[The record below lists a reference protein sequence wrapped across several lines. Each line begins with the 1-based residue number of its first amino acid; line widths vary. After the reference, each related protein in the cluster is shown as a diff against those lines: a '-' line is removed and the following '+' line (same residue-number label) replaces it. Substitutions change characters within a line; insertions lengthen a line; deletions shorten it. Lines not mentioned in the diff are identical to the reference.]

1 MKDNAKN
8 NNKVEVN
15 NLECK
20 HCKTINLLEII
31 SKNNDYI
38 IQSHCD
44 SCNSKTKDIPMYSFF
59 HSSSQL
65 SSDSYKCSL
74 HPDKVYKYYCKSCR
88 MNYCELS
95 LGKHIKHDTV
105 KLDELMNEAKYN
117 KYYDLL
123 KQANIIVK
131 KISNEIKT
139 SLVNSLTE
147 QSLLLKHYI
156 KNIEESYA
164 NYSRVN
170 NRLLG
175 ILQVLYEMYDKSKEH
190 TCYQFIM
197 NILSNTNY
205 NFQIPLINQQ
215 NLSSE
220 FLIGKASKL
229 IQYFSIS
236 TIIDLSQT
244 KKKKELSLIGS
255 IYLDKI
261 SNFIYITS
269 DNKIASFS
277 QSTHLLSIYNPFTLE
292 LEKNISGIDPFTS
305 IILPIDNERIASIYQ
320 FGKDIKLWKISEDGA
335 QYNKIA
341 LYAGHQQSINKIIKL
356 QFPLNTIASCSVDRT
371 IKIWSADPPYDCLYT
386 YEGHTNIIYSIVET
400 ITGLLVSGSID
411 RTIRFWRKDPYTKDP
426 VKIIENVS
434 CSQNRMIEVSQR
446 QKLIVVGKNHFTVI
460 NVTSMQIESI
470 VECGRTD
477 LIQMLYGSSTFIT
490 SGMNSLTLWNGDSY
504 KQISKIERAH
514 DSFINDLI
522 KMEDFDYYMTLSTDR
537 TIKIWKYI

>member
-1 MKDNAKN
+1 MIN
-8 NNKVEVN
+8 NTVEVDP
-15 NLECK
+15 LWCG

-38 IQSHCD
+38 IQSHCG
-44 SCNSKTKDIPMYSFF
+44 SCNSKTKEIPMYSFI

-74 HPDKVYKYYCKSCR
+74 HPDKGYKYYCKSCR

-95 LGKHIKHDTV
+95 LSKHSKHDIV
-105 KLDELMNEAKYN
+105 KLDDLMNEEKYK
-117 KYYDLL
+117 KYYELL
-123 KQANIIVK
+123 RQANIIVK

-147 QSLLLKHYI
+147 QALLLNNYI
-156 KNIEESYA
+156 KNIEESYS

-175 ILQVLYEMYDKSKEH
+175 ILQVLYEMYNKSKEH
-190 TCYQFIM
+190 TCYQLIRNM
-197 NILSNTNY
+197 LSNSNY

-215 NLSSE
+215 NSSSE
-220 FLIGKASKL
+220 FLIGKASHL
-229 IQYFSIS
+229 IKYFTSS
-236 TIIDLSQT
+236 TIIDISQT

-277 QSTHLLSIYNPFTLE
+277 QSTHLLSIYNPFTLS

-305 IILPIDNERIASIYQ
+305 IILPIDNARIASIYQ
-320 FGKDIKLWKISEDGA
+320 LGKDIKLWKISEDGTK
-335 QYNKIA
+335 YDKIA
-341 LYAGHQQSINKIIKL
+341 IYAGHQQNINKIIKL
-356 QFPLNTIASCSVDRT
+356 QFPINTIASCSVDRT
-371 IKIWSADPPYDCLYT
+371 IKIWSTDPPYDCLYT

-400 ITGLLVSGSID
+400 ISGLLVSGSID
-411 RTIRFWRKDPYTKDP
+411 KTIRFWKKDPFTKDP

-434 CSQNRMIEVSQR
+434 CNQNRMIEVAQR

-460 NVTSMQIESI
+460 NVNSMQVESL
-470 VECGRTD
+470 VECSRTD
-477 LIQMLYGSSTFIT
+477 LIQMLYDSNTFIT
-490 SGMNSLTLWNGDSY
+490 SGMNSLSLWDGDSY